1 LYGIDSLIEAKEED
15 KRATTNPPVLRTT
28 PPFPFILQD
37 KPKEDTSEITEDVIR
52 LREEI
57 SEQIKALNQIKEMAA
72 MYGFDISRPAKNSTE
87 AVQRTY
93 FAFLAAIKEQ
103 D

>member
-1 LYGIDSLIEAKEED
+1 LIESKEDD
-15 KRATTNPPVLRTT
+15 KINIGCEKNPPVLRTT
-28 PPFPFILQD
+28 PPLE
-37 KPKEDTSEITEDVIR
+37 KEDTNEMNEDVIR

-57 SEQIKALNQIKEMAA
+57 SEQIKALNEIKTMAA
-72 MYGFDISRPAKNSTE
+72 MYGFDISNPAKNSQE
-87 AVQRTY
+87 AVQWTY